1 MNGMGGLIF
10 VTVCLLGAGYFC
22 IRTIWGDMAEKTYE
36 ARMQSSFR
44 SFLMPGPLARRD
56 VWIRSQRILA
66 GFGLGFICVGFL
78 AVLGRI
84 FGWI

>member
-1 MNGMGGLIF
+1 MNSVGGIIFATLCLLIF
-10 VTVCLLGAGYFC
+10 AYFC
-22 IRTIWGDMAEKTYE
+22 ARTIWGDMAEKTYE

-44 SFLMPGPLARRD
+44 SFLMPGPLARKE

-66 GFGLGFICVGFL
+66 GFGLVFVFVVYL
-78 AVLGRI
+78 AVLGKI